1 MLWPV
6 TDGDRD
12 GWLLLGLFSLRST
25 VHGHTQ
31 KQPFQSNDRPSIRP
45 SIYPSIHRGSFTDR
59 SLQIC
64 TLSLQQPTKKKQ
76 KFSGIIP
83 YSPPYLEF
91 RARRWLQKSSTCEF
105 WTNFSPFFVCPAA
118 KHEKKK
124 KKKRT
129 TRKSKKSFWGVVS
142 ERQPRYGCFRLMD
155 DARQSNTVSG
165 RPQIESSSRTNIFHQ
180 PDNNGRRK
188 IITKHSLMTATT
200 CKKTLAD
207 AGTSARGIFRP
218 DRYSGSQLI
227 EIFRLTFHAFGTVL
241 FPSGHGGCWMLWTI
255 RTE

>member
-1 MLWPV
+1 MV
-6 TDGDRD
+6 TEMDGFFWASFRSDRRCTD
-12 GWLLLGLFSLRST
+12 THRSSPFSQTT
-25 VHGHTQ
+25 VH
-31 KQPFQSNDRPSIRP
+31 PSDH
-45 SIYPSIHRGSFTDR
+45 PSIHPSIVEASPTGAFRYAH
-59 SLQIC
+59 C
-64 TLSLQQPTKKKQ
+64 LSNNQQKKKQ

-91 RARRWLQKSSTCEF
+91 RARRWLQKSSTCDF

-124 KKKRT
+124 KRT
-129 TRKSKKSFWGVVS
+129 TRESKKSFWGVVS

-200 CKKTLAD
+200 CKKNSC
-207 AGTSARGIFRP
+207 GR
-218 DRYSGSQLI
+218 
-227 EIFRLTFHAFGTVL
+227 
-241 FPSGHGGCWMLWTI
+241 WNI
-255 RTE
+255 RTGHLPAGSILR

>member
-25 VHGHTQ
+25 VHGHTHTEAALSV
-31 KQPFQSNDRPSIRP
+31 KRPSIHP
-45 SIYPSIHRGSFTDR
+45 TIHLSIHPSWKLHRPEPSDMHTV
-59 SLQIC
+59 S
-64 TLSLQQPTKKKQ
+64 PTTNKKKQ

-200 CKKTLAD
+200 CKNSC
-207 AGTSARGIFRP
+207 GR
-218 DRYSGSQLI
+218 
-227 EIFRLTFHAFGTVL
+227 
-241 FPSGHGGCWMLWTI
+241 WNI
-255 RTE
+255 RTGHLPAGSILR

>member
-25 VHGHTQ
+25 VHGHTHTEAALSV
-31 KQPFQSNDRPSIRP
+31 KRPSIHP
-45 SIYPSIHRGSFTDR
+45 TIHLSIHPSWKLHRPEPSDMHTV
-59 SLQIC
+59 S
-64 TLSLQQPTKKKQ
+64 PTTNKKK
-76 KFSGIIP
+76 FPGIIP

-129 TRKSKKSFWGVVS
+129 PRKSKKSFWGDVS

-241 FPSGHGGCWMLWTI
+241 FPSGHGGCWMLLTI